1 MFCIKD
7 YNSLLSYKDLAQ
19 GQTKTNVPSHSL
31 THVHAICRAT
41 FVKNSWK
48 ESSSICATTKVG
60 NISQK

>member
-31 THVHAICRAT
+31 SHVHAICRAA
-41 FVKNSWK
+41 FVKNS
-48 ESSSICATTKVG
+48 
-60 NISQK
+60 